1 MKRTFIALIAGMG
14 VAFAV
19 ATAEGQGPGYPLPS
33 QTATSGPA
41 PTTSTTTPP
50 PPPDLA
56 NCSKQPAKMSIARA
70 GFDRF
75 KRTTSILAPITT
87 LASGNA
93 QIELLGARR
102 ITQFTLPVDSAKG
115 RIRGT
120 RGIDAAQARAATA
133 ILTLRYLGDADTRG
147 QTLRLRAA
155 LKAVKLSSRRP
166 TIDQSGLLIAAGA
179 ITKRAL
185 GVVRVQL
192 EWVNRADG
200 SIGVLERLAP
210 IKNGRWG
217 FKYAIPADVLS
228 QIDTRCST
236 LQSYVLFT
244 GYQKLLMRGEMRAF
258 QVAPAPVPV
267 P

>member
-1 MKRTFIALIAGMG
+1 MKRIFIALIAGIG
-14 VAFAV
+14 AAFVV
-19 ATAEGQGPGYPLPS
+19 ATAQGQAPTYTLP
-33 QTATSGPA
+33 QQNPTSGPA
-41 PTTSTTTPP
+41 TTPTPIP
-50 PPPDLA
+50 PQPPDLA
-56 NCSKQPAKMSIARA
+56 NCNKQNAKLSIARA
-70 GFDRF
+70 SFDRF

-93 QIELLGARR
+93 QIELLGGGR
-102 ITQFTLPVDSAKG
+102 ITRFTLPVDSARG

-133 ILTLRYLGDADTRG
+133 ILTLRYPGDADTRA

-155 LKAVKLSSRRP
+155 LRPAKLSSSRP
-166 TIDQSGLLIAAGA
+166 VITAGVLTAAGA
-179 ITKRAL
+179 ITKRAQ
-185 GVVRVQL
+185 GVVRLQL

-200 SIGVLERLAP
+200 SIGVVERLAT

-217 FKYAIPADVLS
+217 VKYTLPPGIAA
-228 QIDTRCST
+228 QIDSRCST

-244 GYQKLLMRGEMRAF
+244 GYQKLLMRGEMRAL
-258 QVAPAPVPV
+258 QVAPAPVPA